1 MQKTQSTLKSG
12 VLSTLILIAI
22 FSSIYKSENATVP
35 LDKDQEAVIKDTS
48 SAELSLFFV
57 GDLMGHDPMIKAAW
71 NESKGV
77 YEYTHWFQYLT
88 PMLKNYNFAIGNL
101 EVTLGGRP
109 YKGYPQFSSPD
120 AYAAGIQA
128 AGFNFLITA
137 NNHSQDRGRA
147 GLERTLYVLDSL
159 KIPHTG
165 TFKDTLTRTNT
176 YPYIIETNGVKIAF
190 LNATYG
196 TNGLQVVHPNVVNMM
211 DSVTMKK
218 DIEKARSNGANFI
231 IATMHWGNE
240 YQRNESDEQKKW
252 ALWLADQGVDAI
264 IGMHPHVVEPMKFI
278 TSKKYPNKQI
288 PVAYSLGNFISNQR
302 ERYKDGGIGV
312 ELRLK
317 IQGGKVSFRS
327 WGYMPFWC
335 YLGGN
340 PRGYYAL
347 PVSDVEKNPSK
358 YNLSAVDQAKMETF
372 AEDTRTLLKGIPEIF
387 IK

>member
-1 MQKTQSTLKSG
+1 MQKSQSTLKSG
-12 VLSTLILIAI
+12 VLSTLILAAI
-22 FSSIYKSENATVP
+22 FGSVYNSEKISIDATKIETTARP
-35 LDKDQEAVIKDTS
+35 DTS
-48 SAELSLFFV
+48 SSEISLFFV

-71 NESKGV
+71 NETSGK
-77 YEYTHWFQYLT
+77 YEYGHWFQFLSPVLSHYDC
-88 PMLKNYNFAIGNL
+88 AIGNL

-128 AGFNFLITA
+128 AGFDFLITA
-137 NNHSQDRGRA
+137 NNHSQDRGKA
-147 GLERTLYVLDSL
+147 GLERTLFVLDSL

-165 TFKDTLTRTNT
+165 TFSDTLSREKA
-176 YPYIIETNGVKIAF
+176 YPYMLEMKGVKIAI

-211 DSVTMKK
+211 DSLIMKK
-218 DIEKARSNGANFI
+218 DIQKAKSAGAQYI

-240 YQRNESDEQKKW
+240 YQRTESDEQKKW
-252 ALWLADQGVDAI
+252 AMWLADQGIDAI

-312 ELRLK
+312 ELQLK
-317 IQGGKVSFRS
+317 VKEGKVSFQS

-335 YLGGN
+335 YLGGS

-347 PVSDVEKNPSK
+347 PVSDVEKNPAK
-358 YNLSAVDQAKMETF
+358 YKLSAVDQAKLETF
-372 AEDTRTLLKGIPEIF
+372 AEDTRILLKGIPEIF